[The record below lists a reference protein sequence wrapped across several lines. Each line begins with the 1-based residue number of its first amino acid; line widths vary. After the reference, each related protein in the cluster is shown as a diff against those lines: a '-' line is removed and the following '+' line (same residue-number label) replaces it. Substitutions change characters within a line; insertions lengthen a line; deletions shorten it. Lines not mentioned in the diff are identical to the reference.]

1 MPILEGKCADPKCT
15 VESFTNKTDKQSITC
30 ASPFC
35 KNTFH
40 IACAGQK
47 GKKLGNI
54 YFLCNCCNEFIKYS
68 NAPVQEKLIK
78 LEQQITDL
86 SLSIN
91 ARIKQLEND
100 LSETFEILK
109 GRMLVIENKYESK
122 ILEINQTF
130 SLLENNVNSKI
141 EEMNKNLT
149 NFQNSL
155 TAKVGEIHYP
165 KEVHETSSENK
176 PNKNP
181 LLKFQLRI
189 SGIKENSEN
198 TNYIE
203 RQKSDLVYINKILK
217 HLNKENC
224 KVTDCFRL
232 GKFDHAN
239 TRPRTVLVT
248 FSSVWDRNM
257 ILQSAK
263 LLSSFSDKIY
273 ISPALCPSDMQI
285 ERNILKKRWQL
296 LQNGHER
303 KDIKVNNLKLYMKGK
318 LIELE

>member
-1 MPILEGKCADPKCT
+1 MG
-15 VESFTNKTDKQSITC
+15 
-30 ASPFC
+30 FC

-109 GRMLVIENKYESK
+109 GRILVIENKYESK

-130 SLLENNVNSKI
+130 SLLENNINSKI

-149 NFQNSL
+149 NFQSWRNSL
-155 TAKVGEIHYP
+155 SKR
-165 KEVHETSSENK
+165 SS
-176 PNKNP
+176 
-181 LLKFQLRI
+181 
-189 SGIKENSEN
+189 
-198 TNYIE
+198 
-203 RQKSDLVYINKILK
+203 
-217 HLNKENC
+217 
-224 KVTDCFRL
+224 
-232 GKFDHAN
+232 
-239 TRPRTVLVT
+239 
-248 FSSVWDRNM
+248 
-257 ILQSAK
+257 
-263 LLSSFSDKIY
+263 
-273 ISPALCPSDMQI
+273 
-285 ERNILKKRWQL
+285 
-296 LQNGHER
+296 
-303 KDIKVNNLKLYMKGK
+303 
-318 LIELE
+318 